1 MRGRS
6 EAGRSAERVSLI
18 IPAHQVRPELIRCLA
33 SVGNLDPPPL
43 ETLIVVDGPDDASFR
58 KLDTEDV
65 RILCTGRR
73 IGPAVA
79 RNLGAAAAH
88 GELLLFIDSD
98 VEVPVDLIQQVQ
110 NCFSADPEV
119 DAIIGSYDADPGTE
133 DFLSVYRNLLHHYV
147 HQEASEDASTFW
159 GACGAIRRRVFLRV
173 GGFDE
178 RFRRP
183 SIEDIELG
191 YRLKGAGA
199 RIRLVKTLQVK
210 HLKRWTPGNLVRT
223 DLLDRAYPWSLLLL
237 QRKQWRND
245 LNIRMEHRINTVLT
259 GLFLATAA
267 GSPWAPSLLIFSCG
281 TFFLWMGLNRNL
293 YRFFA
298 RCRGW
303 RFAVKVVPWQ
313 GVYYLCCGIGF
324 AAAWM
329 TWLHDRI
336 KGRMKIERA
345 G

>member
-1 MRGRS
+1 MRECS
-6 EAGRSAERVSLI
+6 EVGRSAERVSLI
-18 IPAHQVRPELIRCLA
+18 IPAHRVRPELIRCLA
-33 SVGNLDPPPL
+33 GVRNLDPPPL
-43 ETLIVVDGPDDASFR
+43 ETLIVVDGPDDTSFR
-58 KLDTEDV
+58 KLDREDV

-73 IGPAVA
+73 IGPAGA
-79 RNLGAAAAH
+79 RNLGAAAAR
-88 GELLLFIDSD
+88 GEVLLFIDSD
-98 VEVPVDLIQQVQ
+98 VEVPTDLIHQVQ
-110 NCFSADPEV
+110 SCFSADPEV
-119 DAIIGSYDADPGTE
+119 DAIIGSYDADPGAE

-191 YRLKGAGA
+191 YRLKRAGA

-245 LNIRMEHRINTVLT
+245 LNIRVEHRISTALT
-259 GLFLATAA
+259 GLFLAAAA
-267 GSPWAPSLLIFSCG
+267 GSPWTPSLLILSCG
-281 TFFLWMGLNRNL
+281 AFFLWIGLNRNL
-293 YRFFA
+293 YRFYA
-298 RCRGW
+298 RRRGW

-324 AAAWM
+324 AAAWA
-329 TWLHDRI
+329 TWLHGRI
-336 KGRMKIERA
+336 KSRMETEHA
-345 G
+345 S